1 MQEKGEKRKQGH
13 SRTVLVEADVY
24 MSWAE
29 ISDRLGMGGREH
41 ARICAV
47 RAVKKI
53 KRTLRSR
60 HGITEETL
68 RMLLAP
74 DPEPSPEPDSSS
86 ARVGSFR

>member
-1 MQEKGEKRKQGH
+1 MERKDGARKNGH

-29 ISDRLGMGGREH
+29 ISDQLGMGGREH
-41 ARICAV
+41 ARITAV
-47 RAVKKI
+47 RAIEKI

-68 RMLLAP
+68 RVLLAP
-74 DPEPSPEPDSSS
+74 DPEPSPEPDSTST
-86 ARVGSFR
+86 RVGSFR